1 MVEQSAVNRSVVG
14 SSPTF
19 GANFQMQIETIRNL
33 LHAQPFRPFVL
44 CMAEGTRIPIVHEDF
59 IALQPAGRELT
70 VYDRKKLHII
80 NVMMITRIEQDEAD
94 VSKRAK

>member
-1 MVEQSAVNRSVVG
+1 MK
-14 SSPTF
+14 
-19 GANFQMQIETIRNL
+19 IETIRNL

-44 CMAEGTRIPIVHEDF
+44 CMAEGTRIPVAHEDF
-59 IALQPAGRELT
+59 VALQPAGRELT

-80 NVMMITRIEQDEAD
+80 DVMMITRIERDETE